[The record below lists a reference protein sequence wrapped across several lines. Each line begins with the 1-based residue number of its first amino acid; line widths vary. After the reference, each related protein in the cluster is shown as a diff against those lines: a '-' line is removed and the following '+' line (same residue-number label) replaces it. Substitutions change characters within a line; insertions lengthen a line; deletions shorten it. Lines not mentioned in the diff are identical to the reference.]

1 MGDDPELERIRMQRM
16 QALLKAKAEATQ
28 RANYKPPTLAEKID
42 RLMQVI
48 IAPDALN
55 YLNSIKGRN
64 IEAYNK
70 IRQELFPPQITME
83 IDTLL
88 QYLQQGM
95 IRRNVIDLVDIQYL
109 ERQVLGIGPS
119 ITIKK
124 QGEDAKTLGSYLK
137 DEE

>member
-1 MGDDPELERIRMQRM
+1 MAEDHELERLRMQRI

-55 YLNSIKGRN
+55 YLNGIKARN
-64 IEAYNK
+64 MEVYNK

-88 QYLQQGM
+88 QYLQRGM
-95 IRRNVIDLVDIQYL
+95 IRRNVIELLDIQYL
-109 ERQVLGIGPS
+109 ERQMMGIGPT

-137 DEE
+137 ADE